1 LFGLDVLLQVTE
13 HDCPHLLFYGPSGA
27 GKKTLIM
34 ALLRQMFGPG
44 AEKVFLLKI
53 QLMLNIYRN
62 QDLWVQISLRNQD
75 LCEHQN

>member
-44 AEKVFLLKI
+44 TEKVFLLQPFVVTLYSVCF
-53 QLMLNIYRN
+53 QL
-62 QDLWVQISLRNQD
+62 SLFKES
-75 LCEHQN
+75 LSEF